1 MVAELWQNLLG
12 TALVGTERQPF
23 TVPAMASPLDRLGQ
37 GLTDRADAFLS
48 LAAAV
53 NLYQQAGHLPNRTAE
68 PLPVACES
76 DTLPCC
82 SARAAQDLDLM
93 LRGEH
98 TSILPEWLTVA
109 ARVGV
114 RVPERSLPA
123 LLGVGVTQSRLRSLI
138 LPVLGQRGQW
148 LARQNSEWSYA
159 IPSDNEEIWQTGT
172 KTQRSDWLKRQR
184 QQNPQLAREK
194 LQETWKQES
203 ADLRAVF
210 LRICQTN
217 LMLDDEAFLETCLDD
232 RSKEVRQIAFDLLA
246 RLPASQF
253 CQRMA
258 AYLKPSIRVKAAQIT
273 IEPPSELDAA
283 MTRDGLSLWDSSQKD
298 TGKRA
303 NWLQQL
309 IGSIPCDWWQK
320 EFSLSPAM
328 LLTTV
333 TDKWQQ
339 SCFGGWA
346 AAALRQQ
353 DSDWLEALLTGGVGI
368 LAPPMLGSI
377 LDALPADRHSRAID
391 RLHPTRQTDDLFPI
405 LYAAKRP
412 WSAATASL
420 FLQIVRQQIGSEKTN
435 WNFYYSMSHVAP
447 LIPISSIPEFLNL
460 RSQLPT
466 ERYGAEAIEKLL
478 DVLQF
483 RQNAIGAL
491 AQPVAEQRIAPE
503 PG

>member
-1 MVAELWQNLLG
+1 LLG
-12 TALVGTERQPF
+12 TALVGTERQTF
-23 TVPAMASPLDRLGQ
+23 TVPAMAPPLDCLAP
-37 GLTDRADAFLS
+37 GLTDRPDAFLS

-53 NLYQQAGHLPNRTAE
+53 NLYQQAGKLPDRTAE
-68 PLPVACES
+68 PLPVPCES

-82 SARAAQDLDLM
+82 SARAVQDLDIM
-93 LRGEH
+93 LGGEH
-98 TSILPEWLTVA
+98 NNVLPEWLTIA

-123 LLGVGVTQSRLRSLI
+123 LLGVGVTQSKLRSLI

-159 IPSDNEEIWQTGT
+159 IVNDDEEIWQMGT
-172 KTQRSDWLKRQR
+172 KTQRSDWLRQKR
-184 QQNPQLAREK
+184 QQNPQLAREQ

-203 ADLRAVF
+203 ADLRSVF

-217 LMLDDEAFLETCLDD
+217 LTLDDEAFLETCLDD
-232 RSKEVRQIAFDLLA
+232 RSQEVRKIAFDLLA
-246 RLPASQF
+246 RLPGSQF

-283 MTRDGLSLWDSSQKD
+283 MTRDGLALWDSSQADK
-298 TGKRA
+298 GKRA
-303 NWLQQL
+303 NWLQRL
-309 IGSIPCDWWQK
+309 IGAIPCDWWQK

-333 TDKWQQ
+333 TDKWQG

-346 AAALRQQ
+346 GAALRQQ
-353 DSDWLEALLTGGVGI
+353 DSDWLEALLTGEVGI
-368 LAPPMLGSI
+368 LDPPLLGNL
-377 LDALPADRHSRAID
+377 LDALPEDRHGGTID
-391 RLHPTRQTDDLFPI
+391 RLQQARQADDLYPI
-405 LYAAKRP
+405 LYGTKRP
-412 WSAATASL
+412 WSAAIASL
-420 FLQIVRQQIGSEKTN
+420 FLQIVREQIGTLQPN

-466 ERYGAEAIEKLL
+466 ERYCAEAIEKLL
-478 DVLQF
+478 EVLQF
-483 RQNAIGAL
+483 RQNAI
-491 AQPVAEQRIAPE
+491 AELTQKPHT
-503 PG
+503 